1 MDNSKNIKG
10 EPLMDKKYIP
20 LLIVLITAIFLW
32 KMIVYGR
39 NNPMGNSIDQTDPV
53 NSIGNRADEYFNN
66 PR

>member
-32 KMIVYGR
+32 KMIVYGYI
-39 NNPMGNSIDQTDPV
+39 PMANDMVAHEPIK
-53 NSIGNRADEYFNN
+53 
-66 PR
+66 